1 LLLGLLGSPSVFV
14 YLFIY
19 PFIQV
24 GKWRRRLGCFFL
36 LLLFVCLF
44 VFVCLDRAL
53 FLLSLLN
60 RTPAGKESEWTSVIS
75 SEHYLMAQSQRILW
89 ANAHCQDEPLEKK
102 MRQDGGIRFIFE
114 CLGIHGS
121 AACRMCLRKYAHHH
135 ATPGLQSC

>member
-1 LLLGLLGSPSVFV
+1 M
-14 YLFIY
+14 
-19 PFIQV
+19 
-24 GKWRRRLGCFFL
+24 GCFFVVV
-36 LLLFVCLF
+36 VCLF

-114 CLGIHGS
+114 CLGIHAS